1 MFVLVEYGFE
11 FKLLFFLIE
20 LYEFVFDDFLLDL
33 LVFDFFIM
41 IFVVDIDFFWLMDS
55 IGFVEEGCVDKFL

>member
-11 FKLLFFLIE
+11 FKVLFFLIE

-55 IGFVEEGCVDKFL
+55 VGFVEEGCVDKFF